1 MKTKTP
7 SMPPAA
13 TIVQLTKA
21 SAALR
26 RAAGDGRLDGSLM
39 PAVFGCPYGH
49 TAGIVTAP
57 LPLGR
62 CGHCG
67 ADAVLLDAPALRRA
81 G

>member
-1 MKTKTP
+1 MKY
-7 SMPPAA
+7 PAT
-13 TIVQLTKA
+13 TIVQLVEA

-26 RAAGDGRLDGSLM
+26 QAAGDGRLDGSLK

-62 CGHCG
+62 CGRCG
-67 ADAVLLDAPALRRA
+67 ADKVVLGAEQLRRA

>member
-1 MKTKTP
+1 MKTP
-7 SMPPAA
+7 EESPAA
-13 TIVQLTKA
+13 AVVQLIEA

-26 RAAGDGRLDGSLM
+26 QAARDGRLDGVLT

-62 CGHCG
+62 CGRCG
-67 ADAVLLDAPALRRA
+67 ADAVLLDAAALRRA

>member
-1 MKTKTP
+1 MKY
-7 SMPPAA
+7 SA
-13 TIVQLTKA
+13 TTIIQLTEA

-26 RAAGDGRLDGSLM
+26 QAAGHGRLQGALM

-67 ADAVLLDAPALRRA
+67 ADKVVLGAEQLRRA

>member
-1 MKTKTP
+1 M
-7 SMPPAA
+7 PAA
-13 TIVQLTKA
+13 ASIVLLTAA

-26 RAAGDGRLDGSLM
+26 RAAGDGRLDGVLT

-57 LPLGR
+57 LPLGL
-62 CGHCG
+62 CGRCG
-67 ADAVLLDAPALRRA
+67 ADQVLLDAPALRRA